1 MNLKPL
7 QLTAA
12 FFRLIRWPNLV
23 FIVVTQVMFNFA
35 VVLPVLHQANLQP
48 RLSSVTFI
56 LLCLA
61 SVLIAAAGYI
71 INDYFDVHIDR
82 VNKPQKVLLDRYIRR
97 RWAIFWHLLL
107 SMVGVMISLVIS
119 FSIGDRFYVI
129 GISNFLCV
137 IALWVYSTTFKRRIL
152 IGNILISLLTAW
164 TVWVVYLS
172 EVIGWWWLPALT
184 SLQKPALTKL
194 LRLAALYAGFAFI
207 ISLVREVVKDIED
220 VEGDRR
226 GGCRTMPIVWGI
238 PVSKTFSAVWIVV
251 LISILLI
258 TQFYVVQFGWWLSV
272 AYLLLMVV
280 APLCLVLHWLY
291 LATTKAHY
299 SRLSNWIKTIM
310 LTGILSMLLFLIYFR

>member
-1 MNLKPL
+1 MNRRLL
-7 QLTAA
+7 HLTTA
-12 FFRLIRWPNLV
+12 FLRLIRWPNLV
-23 FIVVTQVMFNFA
+23 FIVVTQILFNYA
-35 VVLPVLHQANLQP
+35 VVRPVLRQVGLQP
-48 RLSSVTFI
+48 KLSPVTFI
-56 LLCLA
+56 QLCLA

-107 SMVGVMISLVIS
+107 SMTGVMISLVIS
-119 FSIGDRFYVI
+119 FSIGDRFLVI
-129 GISNFLCV
+129 GISNFFCV
-137 IALWVYSTTFKRRIL
+137 IALWVYSTTYKRKIL
-152 IGNILISLLTAW
+152 IGNILISVLTAW

-172 EVIGWWWLPALT
+172 EVISWWWLPALT
-184 SLQKPALTKL
+184 PVQTLALSKL

-238 PVSKTFSAVWIVV
+238 PVSKTFSAVWLVV

-272 AYLLLMVV
+272 AYLLIVVV
-280 APLCLVLHWLY
+280 APLCMVLRLLY
-291 LATTKAHY
+291 LATAKAHY
-299 SRLSNWIKTIM
+299 SRLSSWIKTIM